1 MEYILAKNNEE
12 DFQGFLKLDE
22 EWDQYYVSLGVG
34 EQYVRVPFKEQTEAD
49 KKNEFVEQLEKD
61 DFFLFA
67 KDGNK
72 YVGYLFGECKDTSYS
87 YKIRNV
93 GYLDSLI
100 VAEKYRGQGIA
111 TKMKELF
118 FDWLRSKNVTICQ
131 IHVQAKNTETVN
143 IYKKWGFEVDEL
155 RLWKKI

>member
-12 DFQGFLKLDE
+12 DFQGFLKLSE
-22 EWDQYYVSLGVG
+22 EWDRRYVILCVG
-34 EQYVRVPFKEQTEAD
+34 EQYVRVPFTEQTETD
-49 KKNEFVEQLEKD
+49 KKKEFAEQLEKE

-67 KDGNK
+67 KEGDK
-72 YVGYLFGECKDTSYS
+72 YAGYLFGECKDTSYS

-100 VAEKYRGQGIA
+100 VAEKYRGQGVA
-111 TKMKELF
+111 SKMKELF
-118 FDWLRSKNVTICQ
+118 FEWLRSKNVTICQ
-131 IHVQAKNTETVN
+131 IHVNAKNPEALEV
-143 IYKKWGFEVDEL
+143 YKKWGFEVDEL